1 MVKSYA
7 KKNNVSLVIVESPAK
22 CKTIESYLGTGYKC
36 VACFG
41 HFREL
46 AKLTNIDIQNN
57 FSLTYEM
64 MEAKKK
70 QLDMISNLIKK
81 ADEVILAS
89 DDDREGE
96 AIAWHI
102 CDYFKLN
109 VATTKRIIFHEIT
122 ESALQQ
128 AIRNPTTVN
137 MNIVNAQKARQVL
150 DLLVG
155 FKITPTLWKCISAQ
169 YEKSLSAGRCQTP
182 ALRIIYDNQQEINS
196 SPGTTIYNTVGYFTN
211 KNIPFELN
219 KQFTIEDEVTDFL
232 FGTSDF
238 PHIYSC
244 SKPTKVV
251 KTSPE
256 PFTTSRL
263 QQVASNELRFSPRE
277 TMKTCQT
284 LYEGGFITYMRTD
297 STMYSDEFLSVA
309 KEYIL
314 SMYNDERYIKPF
326 LKEKSDCVTRIENAQ
341 RCKTNDGFKEAQT
354 TGGHEAIRVTKI
366 CMKELPENM
375 DKREKRLYSLIWTNT
390 VASCMADAV
399 YSSITATIS
408 GFQNT
413 KFVRTAEQQV
423 FAGFKAVSNAT
434 ISKATIS
441 NALENDEYQ
450 YLQIIDKVTPIQYKK
465 ITCQQTMKNAKQHY
479 TEARLVQLLEEKGIG
494 RPSTFAMLVD
504 KIQERGYVKKTD
516 IEGREI
522 DCNDFE
528 LQGSEVCK
536 LVTKRTVGK
545 EYGKLIIQPI
555 GVIVSEFL
563 EQHFAEIFNYDYTR
577 EMEVSLDKISTGL
590 ISASSLCNKCNNQL
604 DLLVSL
610 LSNETKMEVRIDD
623 NNTCLVGKYGP
634 VIKTTGEN
642 QTVTFSSV
650 TENCDKPTSYNLGK
664 FEQQDV
670 ILKTGKYGLYIT
682 WGANSKAL
690 KGFGKRPME
699 SITLED
705 VEPLLNEGSNII
717 RTITE
722 FLSIRKSTRGDYI
735 YYKTQKMRKPSF
747 HSLSG
752 FEQDYKMCDLDIL
765 KSWIREKYAFE

>member
-1 MVKSYA
+1 MVKSYT

-22 CKTIESYLGTGYKC
+22 CKTIESYLGPGYKC
-36 VACFG
+36 VASFG

-64 MEAKKK
+64 MEEKKK
-70 QLDMISNLIKK
+70 QITLIGNMIKK
-81 ADEVILAS
+81 VDEVILAT

-96 AIAWHI
+96 SIAWHI

-122 ESALQQ
+122 ESALQH
-128 AIRNPTTVN
+128 AIHNPTTVN

-155 FKITPTLWKCISAQ
+155 FKITPTLWKCIG
-169 YEKSLSAGRCQTP
+169 EKSLSAGRCQTP
-182 ALRIIYDNQQEINS
+182 ALRIIYDNQQEINAA
-196 SPGTTIYNTVGYFTN
+196 PGETVYNTVGYFTN

-219 KQFTIEDEVTDFL
+219 KQFTSEDELTNFL
-232 FGTSDF
+232 NRTAGFS
-238 PHIYSC
+238 HSYNC

-251 KTSPE
+251 KTAPA

-297 STMYSDEFLSVA
+297 STNYCDEFLKA
-309 KEYIL
+309 AQEYIM
-314 SMYNDERYIKPF
+314 SVYNDDRYIK
-326 LKEKSDCVTRIENAQ
+326 EGGRE
-341 RCKTNDGFKEAQT
+341 QT

-366 CMKELPENM
+366 CMKELPETM
-375 DKREKRLYSLIWTNT
+375 DKREKRMYNLIWTNT

-399 YSSITATIS
+399 YMSVTATVS
-408 GFQNT
+408 GVQNT
-413 KFVRTAEQQV
+413 KFTRTAEQQL
-423 FAGFKAVSNAT
+423 FAGFTPFLFENAHSGAFSSAKSNGSMRIFDAQRCKLIKADSN
-434 ISKATIS
+434 
-441 NALENDEYQ
+441 NNDEYQ
-450 YLQIIDKVTPIQYKK
+450 YLQIIDKVSPIQYKK
-465 ITCQQTMKNAKQHY
+465 VTCSQTIKNAKLHY

-528 LQGSEVCK
+528 LQGNEICK
-536 LVTKRTVGK
+536 VVTKRTFGK
-545 EYGKLIIQPI
+545 EHGKLIIQPI
-555 GVIVSEFL
+555 GTIVSEFL
-563 EQHFAEIFNYDYTR
+563 EQHFADIFNYGYTR
-577 EMEVSLDKISTGL
+577 EMEVSLDKISAGL
-590 ISASSLCNKCNNQL
+590 ISTSSLCNQCNDQL
-604 DLLVSL
+604 DLLINFESKL
-610 LSNETKMEVRIDD
+610 QLKNDD
-623 NNTCLVGKYGP
+623 NKN
-634 VIKTTGEN
+634 E
-642 QTVTFSSV
+642 S
-650 TENCDKPTSYNLGK
+650 SYNLGK
-664 FEQQDV
+664 FEQDDV

-682 WGANSKAL
+682 WGTNRKAL
-690 KGFGKRPME
+690 KELGKRPMD

-705 VEPLLNEGSNII
+705 VEQYLNKGSNII
-717 RTITE
+717 RNITE
-722 FLSIRKSTRGDYI
+722 FLSIRKSARGDYI
-735 YYKTQKMRKPSF
+735 YYKSAKMRKPSF
-747 HSLSG
+747 HSLFG
-752 FEQDYKMCDLDIL
+752 FDQDYKMCDLDIL
-765 KSWIREKYAFE
+765 KSWIREKHDI